1 MNIFYWNHLNFL
13 ILSYYDAILDTVQ
26 LFDEGGGLDSKFWKR
41 SEKKLLKMDQFIVSS
56 KTISYLSSKHM
67 FDADA
72 ALDDKPDKILFV
84 FCLKQI

>member
-1 MNIFYWNHLNFL
+1 
-13 ILSYYDAILDTVQ
+13 
-26 LFDEGGGLDSKFWKR
+26 
-41 SEKKLLKMDQFIVSS
+41 MDQFIVSS
-56 KTISYLSSKHM
+56 KTIPYLSSKHM